1 MIRDVG
7 PQFFAQE
14 YACLYGDEKVTIK
27 VDVPDGGLSYEY
39 TDKIENIYKMW
50 PTFKKKWVNK
60 LTNRE
65 YDLEDLDA
73 VMEAINK
80 VRRTDNRPHDYV

>member
-1 MIRDVG
+1 
-7 PQFFAQE
+7 
-14 YACLYGDEKVTIK
+14 
-27 VDVPDGGLSYEY
+27 
-39 TDKIENIYKMW
+39 MW

-65 YDLEDLDA
+65 YDLEALDS